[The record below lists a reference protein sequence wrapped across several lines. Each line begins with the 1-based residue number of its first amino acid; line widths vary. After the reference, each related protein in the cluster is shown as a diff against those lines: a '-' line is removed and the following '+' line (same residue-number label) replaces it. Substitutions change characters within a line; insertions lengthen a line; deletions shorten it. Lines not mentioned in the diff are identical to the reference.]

1 MVAIHLTGE
10 ADFPG
15 HVDRR
20 LIQSKDFTMTFADLG
35 AGASDSILLS
45 AMDFEGSLMTN
56 FIYLGCGLVANP
68 EMTGEADLTVVGGF
82 EGGDTNGL
90 FESTAIFETGDNV
103 PIAIVA
109 GVVHAGTFF
118 AAMTTWALLFG
129 ATELNDVSAGSLTF
143 RVFYLNAFPV

>member
-1 MVAIHLTGE
+1 MARITIA
-10 ADFPG
+10 ADTDFAG
-15 HVDRR
+15 YVDRR
-20 LIQSKDFTMTFADLG
+20 MIQTRDFTMTFADLG

-68 EMTGEADLTVVGGF
+68 EMTGEADLTCVGGF